1 MYTVQP
7 QTVVILVLLGDVSPR
22 KYLDL
27 CWDFKMSQIKLS
39 SKVIRR
45 VIPSLSSPTHIL
57 WLDPQ
62 NPAVSLPCERGLET
76 SIEKQLCILSFCEKE
91 SFWLY
96 VHDLRRN
103 WPRVWR
109 GEFIQL
115 QPLLDLCLGMAT
127 FCLVSWKNTRVFCCQ
142 VNSNGI
148 NINNSSLAFCPFSWT
163 TPQAVPVFG
172 AKIDGHSPKH
182 NLCSHITI
190 FPPQSER

>member
-1 MYTVQP
+1 
-7 QTVVILVLLGDVSPR
+7 
-22 KYLDL
+22 
-27 CWDFKMSQIKLS
+27 MSQIKLS

-115 QPLLDLCLGMAT
+115 
-127 FCLVSWKNTRVFCCQ
+127 
-142 VNSNGI
+142 
-148 NINNSSLAFCPFSWT
+148 
-163 TPQAVPVFG
+163 
-172 AKIDGHSPKH
+172 
-182 NLCSHITI
+182 
-190 FPPQSER
+190 